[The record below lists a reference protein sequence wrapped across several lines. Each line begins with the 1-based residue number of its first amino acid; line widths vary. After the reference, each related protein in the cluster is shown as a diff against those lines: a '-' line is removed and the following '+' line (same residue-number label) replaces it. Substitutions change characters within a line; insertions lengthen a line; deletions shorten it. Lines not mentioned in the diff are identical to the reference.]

1 MTPLLLLCTAIFIHL
16 YTISDWSLKIACCRK
31 RRTRLHV
38 PKIAIRCLFA
48 SEEVSSY
55 LNVFVLRCVYYV
67 SPLFS
72 LVFFWDT
79 LSLKSKTANRC
90 HQTDQNVFF
99 ILRFFWV
106 SLLMSMVFVVCPG
119 AQFGH
124 FICHCI
130 NRVKS
135 LTHQRMPIDFVSSK
149 KCNRSIRDCFWMF
162 FLDLNDNLNSWIAKT
177 WQSKAKQRG
186 EQKKID

>member
-1 MTPLLLLCTAIFIHL
+1 MLSKEKNTFARSENCDPVSVCERARKCPLISMCL
-16 YTISDWSLKIACCRK
+16 YSGVFTMCRFFF
-31 RRTRLHV
+31 L
-38 PKIAIRCLFA
+38 
-48 SEEVSSY
+48 SSSFETHSRSNQKQQIDVIKLIKMY
-55 LNVFVLRCVYYV
+55 F
-67 SPLFS
+67 
-72 LVFFWDT
+72 
-79 LSLKSKTANRC
+79 LSC
-90 HQTDQNVFF
+90 D
-99 ILRFFWV
+99 FFWV

-186 EQKKID
+186 EQKKLTKLTDERI